1 MNQGSRYA
9 EYDAPDSRRAYRGGD
24 DRPSPGGAARTS
36 VGGGGGSG
44 AAAGAAGA
52 SKSSNANKQKK
63 WGKQAGKL
71 FMTHAVPVIKQEAVP
86 FLTKA
91 AQAYM
96 EGKKR

>member
-9 EYDAPDSRRAYRGGD
+9 DYDVPDSRRAYRGD

-36 VGGGGGSG
+36 VGGGGGG
-44 AAAGAAGA
+44 AAAGA

>member
-1 MNQGSRYA
+1 MNQGRHRG
-9 EYDAPDSRRAYRGGD
+9 YDAPSKKAYPDER
-24 DRPSPGGAARTS
+24 S
-36 VGGGGGSG
+36 GSG
-44 AAAGAAGA
+44 TRTNANAEA
-52 SKSSNANKQKK
+52 SASRSTGSTSKNKQKK

-96 EGKKR
+96 EQKKH